1 MRQLFFII
9 LVKYAFEKKNS
20 SAHQGYIPLIENTVK
35 Q

>member
-20 SAHQGYIPLIENTVK
+20 AHQGYIPLIENTVK